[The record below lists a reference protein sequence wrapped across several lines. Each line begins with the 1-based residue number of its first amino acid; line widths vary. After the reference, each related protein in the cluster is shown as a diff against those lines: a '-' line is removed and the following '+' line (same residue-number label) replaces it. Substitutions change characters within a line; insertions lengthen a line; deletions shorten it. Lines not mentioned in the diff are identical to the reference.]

1 MPRASYGDR
10 FTVSVLNG
18 GKQHVV
24 FDLTSKV
31 VDFCLISE
39 TDTNI
44 TESLVVLAEEELIVV
59 DLITSGWPSFLLPYL
74 ASLHSS
80 AITSQTTVSVTPQ
93 LHRKIVSHPQL
104 LPSPGKISLRT
115 WPINGGVSDSPQ
127 NDENSNILLLLTGH
141 EVIKRFIASSFFFY
155 QFASAVNRLLFCI
168 TRTAL

>member
-31 VDFCLISE
+31 VDFCLISK

-44 TESLVVLAEEELIVV
+44 TEALVVLAEEELIVV
-59 DLITSGWPSFLLPYL
+59 DLITPGWPSFFLPYL

-93 LHRKIVSHPQL
+93 LYQKIKSLSPT
-104 LPSPGKISLRT
+104 LPSSTKISSRP
-115 WPINGGVSDSPQ
+115 WPINGGISDNPQ
-127 NDENSNILLLLTGH
+127 DDPSSNVLLLLTGH
-141 EVIKRFIASSFFFY
+141 EVRNCLQCISGISCFNRFLCALG
-155 QFASAVNRLLFCI
+155 RFC
-168 TRTAL
+168 